1 MRYVKELAYA
11 HKVSESVTLITCR
24 LYKTFKRMSL
34 RFVLRYLKKVVVG
47 ELPLWFNFVR
57 LVRLFSRLGFFSLE
71 ILGAVRDRTLLFAE
85 ECYITG
91 L

>member
-1 MRYVKELAYA
+1 
-11 HKVSESVTLITCR
+11 
-24 LYKTFKRMSL
+24 MSL
-34 RFVLRYLKKVVVG
+34 RFVLRYLKKVVAG

-57 LVRLFSRLGFFSLE
+57 LVRLFSKLGFFFPSKY
-71 ILGAVRDRTLLFAE
+71 LGAVRDRTLLFAE